1 MRHDARM
8 LMTHEF
14 DIELPHSAARLFA
27 LLHDYDHWTDWSA
40 MVHRVDVLW
49 PGDEHQNGR
58 LRRVFFEMPDGPT
71 GSSLE
76 LIKDV
81 VPGRGHT
88 YVMISRDGN
97 DHLGHV
103 RLDPLGPN
111 RTLLHFDEQA
121 DMDADVYAFINKH
134 NEDHMRAASQYLD
147 DHPEY
152 RPDLVDPD
160 G

>member
-1 MRHDARM
+1 M

-27 LLHDYDHWTDWSA
+27 LLHDYDHWTEWSA
-40 MVHRVDVLW
+40 MVHKVDVLW

-76 LIKDV
+76 LIKEV
-81 VPGRGHT
+81 TPGRGHT

-121 DMDADVYAFINKH
+121 DMDPEVYEFINRH
-134 NEDHMRAASQYLD
+134 NEDHMRAASQYLT

-152 RPDLVDPD
+152 RTDLIDAD